1 VADRNFRG
9 VSDQAELEEE
19 LSRPTPADVAALRGL
34 AGDIIVLGVS
44 GKMGPSLARLAR
56 RASDEA
62 GAGRRII
69 GVARFSAG
77 NSRVLLE
84 NHGIET
90 AQCDLLDRAAIARLP
105 ECPNVVYMVGQKFGT
120 SGNQAL
126 TWATNV
132 HAAAL
137 AAERFAASRIV
148 AFSTGNVYP
157 LSSVAG
163 PGPSEDDPVGPV
175 GEYAESAL
183 GRERMFEFFSH
194 RNGTKVALLRLNY
207 AIEPRYGVLRD
218 LADAIVRGDAIDL
231 AMGHVNVIWQ
241 RDANSVALRAL
252 SRCASPPFVLNVTGP
267 AQSVHDLAER
277 LGARL
282 GVKPRFEGTERETAL
297 LSDAAAC
304 REAFGPPEMS
314 TGAMIERVADWVKAG
329 GGGLGKPTHFEQRE
343 GAF

>member
-1 VADRNFRG
+1 TG
-9 VSDQAELEEE
+9 LEEE
-19 LSRPTPADVAALRGL
+19 LSRPTPADIAALRDL
-34 AGDIIVLGVS
+34 PGDMIVLGVS

-69 GVARFSAG
+69 GVARFSAR
-77 NSRVLLE
+77 STRDLLE
-84 NHGIET
+84 RHGIET
-90 AQCDLLDRAAIARLP
+90 AQCDLLDRAGVARLP

-120 SGNQAL
+120 SSNQPL

-163 PGPSEDDPVGPV
+163 RGPNETDPVGPV
-175 GEYAESAL
+175 GEYAESSL
-183 GRERMFEFFSH
+183 GRERMFEFFSQK
-194 RNGTKVALLRLNY
+194 NGTKVAILRLNY

-218 LADAIVRGDAIDL
+218 LADAIVRGEPVDL

-252 SRCASPPFVLNVTGP
+252 TRCASPPFVVNVTGP
-267 AQSVHDLAER
+267 MQSVHDLAER
-277 LGARL
+277 LGLRL

-297 LSDAAAC
+297 LSDAALC
-304 REAFGPPEMS
+304 RDVFGPAAM
-314 TGAMIERVADWVKAG
+314 TVGAMIERVADWVKAG
-329 GGGLGKPTHFEQRE
+329 GGSLGKPTHFQEHE
-343 GAF
+343 GEF